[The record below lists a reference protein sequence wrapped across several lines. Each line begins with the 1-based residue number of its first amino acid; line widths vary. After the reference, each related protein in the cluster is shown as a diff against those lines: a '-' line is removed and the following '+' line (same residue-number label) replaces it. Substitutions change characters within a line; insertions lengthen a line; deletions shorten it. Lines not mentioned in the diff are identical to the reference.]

1 MRADRLCAVLA
12 RQPPFL
18 GTRAGEKQRM
28 TGDSGRWRMLALVG
42 IAELFAMTLWFSA
55 SAVGPELAQ
64 MWALSDAETAW
75 LTNAV
80 QLGFVVGAL
89 LSASLTIADVVRPRY
104 LFAGS
109 AFVGA
114 GATALIAGVV
124 SSGLPAIVLRFLT
137 GVMLAGV
144 YPTGM
149 KMMAGWFREGRGLA
163 IGVLVGALTVGSA
176 APHLLR
182 AVSGIGQPRLVLF
195 GAAGI
200 AALGGVLALGY
211 RPGPYQPET
220 APFDPTAIRRILTER
235 SVVLANT
242 GYFGH
247 MWELYAVWTWIPVYL
262 LASLEAASV
271 SNPETMAALLAF
283 GTIAAGGPGAWLAGS
298 AADRWGRSIVT
309 SVSMVVSGTACL
321 LAGVVFGSSLVVVVP
336 FVLVWGFFVVADSAQ
351 FSAAVSELAEA
362 SYVGSALT
370 LQTAIG
376 YLITIVSI
384 QLIPVVQ
391 DAVGWQ
397 WAFAPLVVGPLIG
410 TVAMLTL
417 RRLPEAEQLAGG
429 RG

>member
-1 MRADRLCAVLA
+1 
-12 RQPPFL
+12 
-18 GTRAGEKQRM
+18 M
-28 TGDSGRWRMLALVG
+28 TTQSRRWQMLALVG
-42 IAELFAMTLWFSA
+42 IAELLAMTLWFSA
-55 SAVGPELAQ
+55 SAVGPELAAQ
-64 MWALSDAETAW
+64 WSLSAAETAW

-89 LSASLTIADVVRPRY
+89 LSATLTIADTVQPRY

-109 AFVGA
+109 AFAGA
-114 GATALIAGVV
+114 VATALIAGVV
-124 SSGLPAIVLRFLT
+124 DSGLPAIVLRFLT
-137 GVMLAGV
+137 GVALAGV

-149 KMMAGWFREGRGLA
+149 KMMAGWFDEGRGLA

-182 AVSGIGQPRLVLF
+182 ALGGIGQPDIVLF

-200 AALGGVLALGY
+200 AAIGGVLALGY

-220 APFDPTAIRRILTER
+220 APFDPTAIRRILTDR
-235 SVVLANT
+235 GVVLANT

-271 SNPETMAALLAF
+271 PAPETTAALLAF

-298 AADRWGRSIVT
+298 AADRWGRSMVT
-309 SVSMVVSGTACL
+309 SVSMVVSGGASL
-321 LAGVVFGSSLVVVVP
+321 LAGIVFGSSLLLVAP
-336 FVLVWGFFVVADSAQ
+336 FVLIWGFFVVADSAQ
-351 FSAAVSELAEA
+351 FSAAVSELAER

-376 YLITIVSI
+376 YLVTIASI
-384 QLIPVVQ
+384 QLIPTVQ
-391 DAVGWQ
+391 NAVGWQ
-397 WAFAPLVVGPLIG
+397 WAFAPLAVGPLLG
-410 TVAMLTL
+410 TAAMLTL
-417 RRLPEAEQLAGG
+417 RRLPESEQLAGG
-429 RG
+429 SG

>member
-1 MRADRLCAVLA
+1 
-12 RQPPFL
+12 
-18 GTRAGEKQRM
+18 
-28 TGDSGRWRMLALVG
+28 MLVLVG
-42 IAELFAMTLWFSA
+42 VAELFAMTLWFSA
-55 SAVGPELAQ
+55 SAVGPELAAL
-64 MWALSDAETAW
+64 WSLSDAETAW

-89 LSASLTIADVVRPRY
+89 LSATLTIADTIRPRY

-109 AFVGA
+109 AFAGA

-124 SSGLPAIVLRFLT
+124 EGGLAAIVLRFLT
-137 GVMLAGV
+137 GVTLAGV

-182 AVSGIGQPRLVLF
+182 AVGGIGRPRVVLF

-200 AALGGVLALGY
+200 AAVGGVLALGY
-211 RPGPYQPET
+211 REGPYQPGT
-220 APFDPTAIRRILTER
+220 APFDPGAIRRIVSDR
-235 SVVLANT
+235 GVVLANT

-262 LASLEAASV
+262 LASLEAGGVA
-271 SNPETMAALLAF
+271 NPEVTAALLAF
-283 GTIAAGGPGAWLAGS
+283 GTIAIGGVGAWLAGS
-298 AADRWGRSIVT
+298 AADRWGRSMVT

-321 LAGVVFGSSLVVVVP
+321 LAGVVYGSSLLVLVP
-336 FVLVWGFFVVADSAQ
+336 FVLVWGFFIVADSAQ
-351 FSAAVSELAEA
+351 FSAAISELAED

-376 YLITIVSI
+376 FLITIGSI
-384 QLIPVVQ
+384 QLIPLVQ
-391 DAVGWQ
+391 NVVGWQ
-397 WAFAPLVVGPLIG
+397 WAFAPLVVGPLVG
-410 TVAMLTL
+410 TAAMLAL
-417 RRLPEAEQLAGG
+417 KRLPESAQLAGG
-429 RG
+429 KG